1 MAKGDLKRN
10 SMTRFVILLG
20 GDIDVTERLRRQVA
34 GGRAIAADGG
44 MRHAEALRLDVEL
57 WVGDF
62 DSTLP
67 EIAEK
72 YFHIPQVKHP
82 AEKDA
87 TDGEIAVAHA
97 LERGASEFVLVGG
110 LGGQADHVLGHFG
123 LALRLAGK
131 SHRVLITSGHEEA
144 YPFIAGK
151 HVIDVP
157 VGSRISLIP
166 FSDVTALDLTGVKW
180 PLKARDVTLGSS
192 LTMSN
197 IATGPVEIDLNQ
209 GYGIAVAYPAGV

>member
-1 MAKGDLKRN
+1 
-10 SMTRFVILLG
+10 MTRFVILLG
-20 GDIDVTERLRRQVA
+20 GDIDVTERVRRQVA
-34 GGRAIAADGG
+34 GGRVIAADGG
-44 MRHAEALRLDVEL
+44 MRHARGLKLDAEL

-67 EIAEK
+67 EIAQK
-72 YFHIPQVKHP
+72 YVHVPHIKHP
-82 AEKDA
+82 AEKDT

-97 LERGASEFVLVGG
+97 LERGANEFILVGG
-110 LGGQADHVLGHFG
+110 LGGQADHMLGHFG

-131 SHRVLITSGHEEA
+131 SHRVLMTSGKEEA

-151 HVIDVP
+151 HTIDVP
-157 VGSRISLIP
+157 PGSRISLIP

-192 LTMSN
+192 LTLSN
-197 IATGPVEIDLNQ
+197 EATGPVQIALQ
-209 GYGIAVAYPAGV
+209 KGYGIAVAYPAGS

>member
-1 MAKGDLKRN
+1 
-10 SMTRFVILLG
+10 MTRFVILLG
-20 GDIDVTERLRRQVA
+20 GDIDVTERLRQQVA
-34 GGRAIAADGG
+34 GGRVIAADGG
-44 MRHAEALRLDVEL
+44 MRHAHVLGLDVEL

-72 YFHIPQVKHP
+72 YFHIPRVVHP

-97 LERGASEFVLVGG
+97 LERGANEFIMVGG

-123 LALRLAGK
+123 LALRLAAKG
-131 SHRVLITSGHEEA
+131 HRVLMTSGHEEA

-151 HVIDVP
+151 HAIDVP
-157 VGSRISLIP
+157 LGSRISLIP

-180 PLKARDVTLGSS
+180 PLSRRDVTLGSS
-192 LTMSN
+192 LTLSN
-197 IATGPVEIDLNQ
+197 VATGPVQIALQ
-209 GYGIAVAYPAGV
+209 KGYGIAVAYPAGS